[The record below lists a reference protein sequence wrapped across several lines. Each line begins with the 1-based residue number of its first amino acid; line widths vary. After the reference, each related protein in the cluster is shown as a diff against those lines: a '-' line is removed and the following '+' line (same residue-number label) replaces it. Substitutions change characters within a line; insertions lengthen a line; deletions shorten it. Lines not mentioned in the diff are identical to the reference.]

1 MEEQTYDVII
11 PDYLENPLTEE
22 EEKEFFSDLEEENLN
37 NDDNLNSD
45 NFVTTEEFKKLY
57 DEYMYQKSLNE
68 YNQLTIENNERTEN
82 YLNQIANCSLF
93 TLGFVGFFVII
104 YLLTLVIKF
113 FKSILDF

>member
-1 MEEQTYDVII
+1 MDEQTYDVII
-11 PDYLENPLTEE
+11 PEYLENPLTED
-22 EEKEFFSDLEEENLN
+22 EEKEFFSDLEENE
-37 NDDNLNSD
+37 NDDDVQNSND
-45 NFVTTEEFKKLY
+45 FVSTEEFEKLY

-68 YNQLTIENNERTEN
+68 YNQLTTENNERTEN

-113 FKSILDF
+113 FKSLLDF

>member
-1 MEEQTYDVII
+1 MDEQTYDVII
-11 PDYLENPLTEE
+11 PDYLDKPLTEE

-37 NDDNLNSD
+37 DENLNLSD
-45 NFVTTEEFKKLY
+45 FVSKDEFEKLY
-57 DEYMYQKSLNE
+57 DEYLYQKSINE
-68 YNQLTIENNERTEN
+68 YNQLTMENNERTEN
-82 YLNQIANCSLF
+82 FLNQIANCSLF